1 MPLPARP
8 RVRLLLLA
16 LGALLTLPLPA
27 AAPAEDYPT
36 HPDSVVRPGVPVGE
50 LLKLTFDQSRIFPGT
65 TREVQ
70 VYVPRQYDP
79 ARPAC
84 VHVNQDRIQ

>member
-1 MPLPARP
+1 MPPVARP
-8 RVRLLLLA
+8 RVRFLFPFLSVLLA
-16 LGALLTLPLPA
+16 GAPRA
-27 AAPAEDYPT
+27 AQPAEEYPT

-70 VYVPRQYDP
+70 VYVPR
-79 ARPAC
+79 RPWC
-84 VHVNQDRIQ
+84 STT